1 MADDWVLVPDDQ
13 RMRFPGVIGD
23 ASIFSTRQTSE
34 GTECFLD
41 GKRVP
46 AVLSQKLVV
55 GEGVPKVVLE
65 IAVKE
70 YWEGRHIEQEREENE
85 PL

>member
-1 MADDWVLVPDDQ
+1 
-13 RMRFPGVIGD
+13 MRFAGVIGD
-23 ASIFSTRQTSE
+23 ASVFSMKRTSE

-41 GKRVP
+41 GHRVP

-70 YWEGRHIEQEREENE
+70 YWEGSHIEQEGAENE